1 MNNTVRDLIK
11 YLMDFN
17 MDAEVT
23 VNATGVPENFDI
35 SWSGN
40 GGDDYA
46 GEWNETAVLKSKMRA
61 TEVHFNTIGEEK

>member
-1 MNNTVRDLIK
+1 MKCTVRDLIK
-11 YLMDFN
+11 SLMDFN

-40 GGDDYA
+40 GGDYA
-46 GEWNETAVLKSKMRA
+46 GEWNEAAVLKSKMRA
-61 TEVHFNTIGEEK
+61 TEVHFNAIGEEK

>member
-1 MNNTVRDLIK
+1 MKYTVRDLIK

-23 VNATGVPENFDI
+23 VNAIGVPENFDV

-40 GGDDYA
+40 GADYA

>member
-1 MNNTVRDLIK
+1 MNKKFTIRELIK

-35 SWSGN
+35 SWGAS
-40 GGDDYA
+40 D
-46 GEWNETAVLKSKMRA
+46 GEMSVLESKQKT
-61 TEVHFNTIGEEK
+61 TEVHFNTIEGEK

>member
-1 MNNTVRDLIK
+1 MKYTVRDLIK

-40 GGDDYA
+40 GGDYA
-46 GEWNETAVLKSKMRA
+46 GEWNEAAVLKSKMRA
-61 TEVHFNTIGEEK
+61 TEVHLNIIGEEK

>member
-1 MNNTVRDLIK
+1 MTYIVKDLIT
-11 YLMDFN
+11 YLLDFN

-40 GGDDYA
+40 DGDYA